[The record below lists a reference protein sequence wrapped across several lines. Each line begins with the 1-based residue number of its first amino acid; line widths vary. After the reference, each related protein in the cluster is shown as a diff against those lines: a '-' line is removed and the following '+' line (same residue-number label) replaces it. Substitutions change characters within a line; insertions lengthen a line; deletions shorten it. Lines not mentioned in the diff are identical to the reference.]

1 MKNRLGWTGLLLA
14 SILMACGQ
22 PQAEVAPPTPQIPP
36 KPAPVAFKPT
46 MLGSVTIDFD
56 SSAKTATAHFDRQ
69 TRATSFPAETD
80 FKFTKAIL
88 QVQTP
93 TAGSSRFLTAQ
104 FSLENL
110 NATTD
115 YSNVTLIAYHRRSVV
130 GSENV
135 NSSAFT
141 NIVDFGGGSSN
152 AATWALQ
159 LKPAHGMIQSVP
171 GVYVVDNNHADMQVF
186 TPTETSTIQTDAQT
200 GGLINNGVA
209 GEGVLSYGYVAR
221 NASNGRSIL
230 RSTNTNSLTIGLQV
244 PQNGDAGDGNT
255 AYRYSETFLIFA
267 DNVTRVTES
276 LEEQAASGAG
286 ARATA
291 LGATEVRYLCGS
303 SYAANNGVFIP
314 GAKTVGVSS
323 VLAFL
328 GGNLKIT
335 DSTAFNFAATGN
347 TLLSVNAASG
357 LLSKYATLDGTA
369 LGSATGGAVSTNGGN
384 VSIASNGSFTFTP
397 VVNSTTVDNISYS
410 VAGCTAPALKAPV
423 SIFNMVW
430 YIDSSAA
437 GGGDGRSTGPLQSV
451 SSLNVSAPNTTAAGD
466 FIYVKNGSTGGTGF
480 TLKNNQQLI
489 GSGVALIVGGNTLQ
503 AAGTA
508 PTITSPITVV
518 SDNTI
523 SGLTVGGISGT
534 VGGTL
539 TVSSAS
545 VVAGAAQAI
554 NLSGGNLAVNLTKV
568 DSSGGVNG
576 IQLANTTGSL
586 TVSGTGT
593 TAGSGGVLTTNTS
606 DGVNLSTQFGT
617 VTLKNMQITSPA
629 NEGVDASAS
638 SGTNLLHLED
648 VTVLSASTSG
658 VTTNAGI
665 SYVGGGT
672 SANTLEVV
680 GTVAVNA
687 GNGAT
692 VASRVQSGDL
702 EGIQATTSAGSSATM
717 TLSVQK
723 TSFRENQVRAINAT
737 YFSSGATKTT
747 LDDNYVQLV
756 GIDGTG
762 FRVQTETPTQ
772 THKLRIK
779 GNTMDFNENANTGAS
794 FGIDVRTNE
803 ASTVQALIDNNTM
816 SDMEGNGI
824 TMFTGATTLP
834 ATTVSSAKLQATVSN
849 NTITSADP
857 LAGNGI
863 SIQSGVSGRT
873 GATVCLNEVSNN
885 VNYSVA
891 GFNYRIRRVVIT
903 VAPIPATVN
912 TFQLN
917 GSTSTVNVLADL
929 GTWLFGAP
937 QNNLPNNN
945 AKVSLS
951 PTAAANIGTCSVVVP
966 TF

>member
-46 MLGSVTIDFD
+46 MLGSITIDFD
-56 SSAKTATAHFDRQ
+56 SRAKTATAHFDRQ
-69 TRATSFPAETD
+69 TRATNFPAETD

-93 TAGSSRFLTAQ
+93 TAGSSRFLTAH

-115 YSNVTLIAYHRRSVV
+115 YNNLTLIAYHKRSVV

-135 NSSAFT
+135 VGSAFT
-141 NIVDFGGGSSN
+141 NIVDFSGNTILASDLVK
-152 AATWALQ
+152 T
-159 LKPAHGMIQSVP
+159 LKPTHGMKTD
-171 GVYVVDNNHADMQVF
+171 GVGGFIVDDTHADMQIF
-186 TPTETSTIQTDAQT
+186 TPAETSTIETDAQ
-200 GGLINNGVA
+200 GSLINAGA
-209 GEGVLSYGYVAR
+209 IMGEGVLSYGYVAR

-244 PQNGDAGDGNT
+244 PQTGDAGAGNT

-291 LGATEVRYLCGS
+291 VGATEVRYLCGS

-314 GAKTVGVSS
+314 GAKTVGVGS
-323 VLAFL
+323 VLAYT

-335 DSTAFNFAATGN
+335 DNTAFNFAATGN
-347 TLLSVNAASG
+347 TQLSVNAASG
-357 LLSKYATLDGTA
+357 LASKYATLDGTA
-369 LGSATGGAVSTNGGN
+369 LGSVTGGASSTNGGD

-397 VVNSTTVDNISYS
+397 KVNSRVNDIFTYS
-410 VAGCTAPALKAPV
+410 VAGCSAPALKAPV
-423 SIFNMVW
+423 SVSNMVW

-437 GGGDGRSTGPLQSV
+437 GDGRSTTPLPSL
-451 SSLNVSAPNTTAAGD
+451 SSLNVSAPNTTVAGD
-466 FIYVKNGSTGGTGF
+466 FIYVKNGSTGSAAF
-480 TLKNNQQLI
+480 VLKNNQQLI
-489 GSGVALIVGGNTLQ
+489 GSGVALVVGGNPLQ

-508 PTITSPITVV
+508 PTITSPITVAT
-518 SDNTI
+518 DNTI
-523 SGLTVGGISGT
+523 SGLTVGGITGT

-554 NLSGGNLAVNLTKV
+554 NLTGGTLVVSLTKV
-568 DSSGGVNG
+568 NSSGGVNG
-576 IQLANTTGSL
+576 IQLANTTGTF
-586 TVSGTGT
+586 TVTGVGT

-606 DGVNLSTQFGT
+606 DGVNLTTQFGT

-648 VTVLSASTSG
+648 VTVSTASTSA
-658 VTTNAGI
+658 VTPNAGV
-665 SYVGGGT
+665 SYVGSGT
-672 SANTLEVV
+672 SVNTLEVV
-680 GTVAVNA
+680 GTVAVTALNA
-687 GNGAT
+687 AT
-692 VASRVQSGDL
+692 VASRVQSGDS
-702 EGIQATTSAGSSATM
+702 EGIQATTSVGSSATM

-762 FRVQTETPTQ
+762 FRLQAQSPAQ

-794 FGIDVRTNE
+794 FGIDVRIQQD
-803 ASTVQALIDNNTM
+803 STVQALIDNNSM
-816 SDMEGNGI
+816 IDMEGNGI
-824 TMFTGATTLP
+824 SMFAGQP
-834 ATTVSSAKLQATVSN
+834 SAASTANLQATISN

-857 LAGNGI
+857 LAGSGI
-863 SIQSGVSGRT
+863 SIGGGVSGGT
-873 GATVCLNEVSNN
+873 GATVCLNEVANN
-885 VNYSVA
+885 VNYSA
-891 GFNYRIRRVVIT
+891 ATAFNYRFRRVIT
-903 VAPIPATVN
+903 GLGN

-917 GSTSTVNVLADL
+917 GVGATVNVLADL
-929 GTWLFGAP
+929 TTWLFNAP
-937 QNNLPNNN
+937 RTNLPNNS

-951 PTAAANIGTCSVVVP
+951 PAAAAGYGTCTVVVP

>member
-1 MKNRLGWTGLLLA
+1 MKTRLGWTGLLLV

-22 PQAEVAPPTPQIPP
+22 PQAEVTPPTPQNPP

-56 SSAKTATAHFDRQ
+56 SSAKTATAHVDRQ
-69 TRATSFPAETD
+69 TRVTSFPAETD
-80 FKFTKAIL
+80 FKFVKAPL
-88 QVQTP
+88 QAQTP
-93 TAGSSRFLTAQ
+93 TAGTSRFLTAQ

-135 NSSAFT
+135 GGSAFT
-141 NIVDFGGGSSN
+141 NIQDFGGGSSN

-159 LKPAHGMIQSVP
+159 LKPAHGMKSDGI
-171 GVYVVDNNHADMQVF
+171 GGFIVDDTHADMQVF
-186 TPTETSTIQTDAQT
+186 TPSETSTIETDAQGT
-200 GGLINNGVA
+200 LINAGA
-209 GEGVLSYGYVAR
+209 ITGEGVLSYGYVAR
-221 NASNGRSIL
+221 NASNGRSIVHG
-230 RSTNTNSLTIGLQV
+230 TNNNSVTIGLQV
-244 PQNGDAGDGNT
+244 PQTGDAGNNS

-276 LEEQAASGAG
+276 LEEQASSGAG

-314 GAKTVGVSS
+314 GAKTVGVAS
-323 VLAFL
+323 VLAYL

-335 DSTAFNFAATGN
+335 DNTAFNFAATGN
-347 TLLSVNAASG
+347 TQLSINAATG

-369 LGSATGGAVSTNGGN
+369 LGSAAGGSSSTNGGN
-384 VSIASNGSFTFTP
+384 LAIASDGSFNFTP
-397 VVNSTTVDNISYS
+397 KVDSRINDSFSYS
-410 VAGCTAPALKAPV
+410 VAGCSAPALKAPV
-423 SIFNMVW
+423 SVSNMVW
-430 YIDSSAA
+430 YVDSSAA
-437 GGGDGRSTGPLQSV
+437 AGGDGRSITPFQSLASVNASLATGS
-451 SSLNVSAPNTTAAGD
+451 AGD
-466 FIYVKNGSTGGTGF
+466 YIYVKNGSTGGAGF

-489 GSGVALIVGGNTLQ
+489 GSGVALVVGANTLQ
-503 AAGTA
+503 GAGTA
-508 PTITSPITVV
+508 PTMTSPITVAGN
-518 SDNTI
+518 NTI

-545 VVAGAAQAI
+545 VAAGAAQAV
-554 NLSGGNLAVNLTKV
+554 NLTGGTLAVNLTKV
-568 DSSGGVNG
+568 NSSGGVNG
-576 IQLANTTGSL
+576 IQLANTAGTFSV
-586 TVSGTGT
+586 TGTGT
-593 TAGSGGVLTTNTS
+593 TAGSGGVLTTNTG
-606 DGVNLSTQFGT
+606 DGVNLTTQFGT

-629 NEGVDASAS
+629 NEGVDASANT
-638 SGTNLLHLED
+638 GTNLLHLED
-648 VTVLSASTSG
+648 VTVSTVSTS
-658 VTTNAGI
+658 TTTANAGI
-665 SYVGGGT
+665 LYVGSG
-672 SANTLEVV
+672 SSSNTLEVV

-692 VASRVQSGDL
+692 VASRVQSGDS
-702 EGIQATTSAGSSATM
+702 EGIQATTASGSSATM
-717 TLSVQK
+717 NLSVQK

-756 GIDGTG
+756 SIDGTG
-762 FRVQTETPTQ
+762 FRLQAESPTQ

-794 FGIDVRTNE
+794 FGIDVRINE
-803 ASTVQALIDNNTM
+803 ASTVQAVIDSNNM
-816 SDMEGNGI
+816 VDMEGNGI
-824 TMFTGATTLP
+824 TMFAGGTTVP
-834 ATTVSSAKLQATVSN
+834 ANTVSSANLQATITN
-849 NTITSADP
+849 NIINSADP

-863 SIQSGVSGRT
+863 SIQSGVSGKS
-873 GATVCLNEVSNN
+873 GATVCLSEVGNN
-885 VNYSVA
+885 VNYTVA
-891 GFNYRIRRVVIT
+891 GFNYRFRRVLPPSGSNT
-903 VAPIPATVN
+903 FGLNGLSGTVN
-912 TFQLN
+912 DLSGLN
-917 GSTSTVNVLADL
+917 LWLVN
-929 GTWLFGAP
+929 AP
-937 QNNLPNNN
+937 QSNLPNNS

-951 PTAAANIGTCSVVVP
+951 PVLPTAAAAFGTCSVVVP

>member
-14 SILMACGQ
+14 SMLMACGQ
-22 PQAEVAPPTPQIPP
+22 APQAEVAPPTPQVPP
-36 KPAPVAFKPT
+36 RPAPVAFKPI
-46 MLGSVTIDFD
+46 MLGSITFDFD
-56 SSAKTATAHFDRQ
+56 SSAKTATAHVDPQ

-93 TAGSSRFLTAQ
+93 TTGTNRFLTAN

-110 NATTD
+110 NAVTD
-115 YSNVTLIAYHRRSVV
+115 YNNVTLIAYHRRSVV

-135 NSSAFT
+135 NDSAFT
-141 NIVDFGGGSSN
+141 NIQDFGGGSSN

-159 LKPAHGMIQSVP
+159 LKPAHGMKTDGAGGFI
-171 GVYVVDNNHADMQVF
+171 VDNTHADMQIF
-186 TPTETSTIQTDAQT
+186 TPSETSTIQTDAQT
-200 GGLINNGVA
+200 GTLINNGVA

-221 NASNGRSIL
+221 NASNGRSIVHG
-230 RSTNTNSLTIGLQV
+230 TTTNSLSIGLQV
-244 PQNGDAGDGNT
+244 PQNGDAGAANT
-255 AYRYSETFLIFA
+255 AYRYSMTFLIFA

-276 LEEQAASGAG
+276 LEEQASSGAG
-286 ARATA
+286 SRAVA

-303 SYAANNGVFIP
+303 GYSSNNGVFVP
-314 GAKTVGVSS
+314 GAKTAGVAS
-323 VLAFL
+323 VLSYL

-347 TLLSVNAASG
+347 TQLSVNAASG
-357 LLSKYATLDGTA
+357 LASKYATLDGTT
-369 LGSATGGAVSTNGGN
+369 LGSITGGASSTNGGN
-384 VSIASNGSFTFTP
+384 VSIATNGSFTFTP
-397 VVNSTTVDNISYS
+397 VVNSKTADKVSYS

-423 SIFNMVW
+423 SISNMVW

-437 GGGDGRSTGPLQSV
+437 GGGDGRSTGPLQSL
-451 SSLNVSAPNTTAAGD
+451 SSLNVSAPNTTVAGD

-508 PTITSPITVV
+508 PTITSPITAVT
-518 SDNTI
+518 DNTI
-523 SGLTVGGISGT
+523 SGLTVGGINGT

-545 VVAGAAQAI
+545 VAAGAAQAI
-554 NLSGGNLAVNLTKV
+554 NLSGGTLAVSLTKV
-568 DSSGGVNG
+568 NSSGGVNG
-576 IQLANTTGSL
+576 IQLANTTGSF

-593 TAGSGGVLTTNTS
+593 TAGSGGVLTTNTG

-638 SGTNLLHLED
+638 SGTNLLHLKD

-658 VTTNAGI
+658 ATTNAGV
-665 SYVGGGT
+665 SYVGSGL
-672 SANTLEVV
+672 SVNTLEVI
-680 GTVAVNA
+680 GTVAVTA
-687 GNGAT
+687 GNAAT

-702 EGIQATTSAGSSATM
+702 EGIQATTVTGSSATM
-717 TLSVQK
+717 NLSVQK

-737 YFSSGATKTT
+737 YFSSGATITT

-762 FRVQTETPTQ
+762 FRVVAQTPTQ
-772 THKLRIK
+772 THKLRIQ
-779 GNTMDFNENANTGAS
+779 GNTMDFNENANSGAS
-794 FGIDVRTNE
+794 FGIDVRINE
-803 ASTVQALIDNNTM
+803 SAIVQALIDNNNLV
-816 SDMEGNGI
+816 DMEANGI
-824 TMFTGATTLP
+824 TMFAGQTTLP
-834 ATTVSSAKLQATVSN
+834 ATTTSSANLQATISN

-857 LAGNGI
+857 FAGSGI
-863 SIQSGVSGRT
+863 TIQSGVSGKT
-873 GATVCLNEVSNN
+873 GATVCVSEVGNN
-885 VNYSVA
+885 VNYSA
-891 GFNYRIRRVVIT
+891 PTAFNYRLRRVIT
-903 VAPIPATVN
+903 GAGN
-912 TFQLN
+912 TLQLN
-917 GSTSTVNVLADL
+917 GVAGTVNDLAGL
-929 GTWLFGAP
+929 ASWLFNAP
-937 QNNLPNNN
+937 QSNLPNNS
-945 AKVSLS
+945 AKVSIS
-951 PTAAANIGTCSVVVP
+951 PAAAAGYGTCSVVVP